1 MSSVQH
7 SACPLVE
14 HKSFSCCYYGKYL
27 ESKAYSKREE
37 CFSNDRRYAFLQV
50 GRGFISKKGWLN
62 RKGQSVK
69 ISIQSSLFCEPQGET
84 KVFKEST
91 DVIKFAFGK
100 TAEECGRMP

>member
-1 MSSVQH
+1 M
-7 SACPLVE
+7 
-14 HKSFSCCYYGKYL
+14 
-27 ESKAYSKREE
+27 
-37 CFSNDRRYAFLQV
+37 
-50 GRGFISKKGWLN
+50 
-62 RKGQSVK
+62 K